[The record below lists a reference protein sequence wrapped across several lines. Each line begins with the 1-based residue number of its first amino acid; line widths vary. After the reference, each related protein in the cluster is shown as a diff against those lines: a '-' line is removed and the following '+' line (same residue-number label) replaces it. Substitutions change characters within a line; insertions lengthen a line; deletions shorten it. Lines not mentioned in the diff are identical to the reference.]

1 MLDSLLMMVGDWFH
15 PEHYWQLTPLVMALA
30 LAVFSLFFED
40 IALILG
46 VAIVHHDATLLTPV
60 LLGLYFGITAGDML
74 IYSAGR
80 WLQHLPWVARRL
92 AKPTTHARI
101 TTLRA
106 RMIPMLFI
114 CRVIPAS
121 RLPTFLAAGVVQV
134 PLVTFVAISLTTVAL
149 WVALIVFGGFNL
161 ARVVEQMFGFSS
173 AWLLLPLVA
182 LMLSAV
188 VFHSKGRR
196 YAR

>member
-1 MLDSLLMMVGDWFH
+1 MLDALLMTVGDWFH

-30 LAVFSLFFED
+30 LGFFSLFFED

-46 VAIVHHDATLLTPV
+46 VAILHHDATLLMPV
-60 LLGLYFGITAGDML
+60 MLGLYFGITGGDVL

-92 AKPTTHARI
+92 AKPQTHARI
-101 TTLRA
+101 TTLRG

-121 RLPTFLAAGVVQV
+121 RLPTFLAAGVVRV
-134 PLVTFVAISLTTVAL
+134 PFAKYVALSLTTVAL
-149 WVALIVFGGFNL
+149 WVALIVLGGFNL

-173 AWLLLPLVA
+173 LWLLLPLAVFMGSA
-182 LMLSAV
+182 LFLHA
-188 VFHSKGRR
+188 KGRR
-196 YAR
+196 YAV